1 MIYRIEDESKIKNYI
16 VIGIYKRLCIV
27 KTRHFQ
33 QDSLM
38 TGIFVEGS
46 IVSLRI
52 HNYAN

>member
-1 MIYRIEDESKIKNYI
+1 MIYRIEDASKIKKYI